1 MSEDAPL
8 WQKVGLAVDSALHT
22 LVAPE
27 PEPPPEKTYR
37 LGILF
42 VHGMG
47 QQERG
52 DTITQMGDALTE
64 WLRRWLGNDRF
75 SLRDATLRGPEATA
89 AGTTS
94 PAASGR
100 ANATVVLT
108 RRKDDP
114 EPGDKW
120 LLAESWWADAFR
132 QATLGE
138 LVAWAIGV
146 GPWLIASQAA
156 GLEHRLRRPG
166 RSPLR
171 WLIDE
176 AVFAILVIIAAV
188 VAALITPLALA
199 LLLFSL
205 IPIPV
210 ISGFVQGLARNLSG
224 SFGDLL
230 VFVRSP
236 VRFAA
241 MAERVR
247 QDIEWLDRNCDR
259 IMVVAHS
266 QGSAVAW
273 QAIRRTAQRPEGERA
288 QIAMFFTFGQ
298 AFRKLKSLHR
308 LHTRV
313 GGFRQFLFAALA
325 TASTLFLLIA
335 GVVGYFTVGTLIGA
349 GGDLGE
355 LWDRAALAVVAIV
368 ASFVTVGIIQLLLA
382 KYAEANDAKAQ
393 DLILNDVVDV
403 RAALPGISW
412 VDLWASADPAPN
424 GPLFTKQV
432 DGVASYRIRNLA
444 STALDHSVYW
454 SNMTEFVSAV
464 AFAASS
470 VTKAGPLGS
479 EPIPARLRQAAGVR
493 EIRVTAL
500 ACARVAV
507 LAASVATLIAL
518 VKDLPDI
525 GIAITGFL
533 SKLPLV
539 GNLFVGWGGTLLGA
553 LGAAAIAIVAFTIWS
568 LLLSTWHAVIRT
580 DEARFFGR
588 SSQETW
594 TIWAVLW
601 AAAAAAIP
609 TAVIAWL
616 AVSRADLTFFV
627 IFAAITVVGVMV
639 VIRLLRSDEPRLADP
654 TAGGPPSSQ
663 ARSDV
668 RNVT

>member
-1 MSEDAPL
+1 M
-8 WQKVGLAVDSALHT
+8 
-22 LVAPE
+22 
-27 PEPPPEKTYR
+27 
-37 LGILF
+37 
-42 VHGMG
+42 
-47 QQERG
+47 
-52 DTITQMGDALTE
+52 
-64 WLRRWLGNDRF
+64 
-75 SLRDATLRGPEATA
+75 
-89 AGTTS
+89 
-94 PAASGR
+94 
-100 ANATVVLT
+100 
-108 RRKDDP
+108 
-114 EPGDKW
+114 
-120 LLAESWWADAFR
+120 
-132 QATLGE
+132 GE

-313 GGFRQFLFAALA
+313 GGFRQFLFAVLA

-424 GPLFTKQV
+424 GPLFTRQV

-518 VKDLPDI
+518 ASDLPTI

-553 LGAAAIAIVAFTIWS
+553 LGAAAIAIVAFTVWS

-627 IFAAITVVGVMV
+627 IFAAITLVGVMV

-654 TAGGPPSSQ
+654 SGWTRRSSGPRQGATPCS
-663 ARSDV
+663 
-668 RNVT
+668 VT

>member
-89 AGTTS
+89 SGTTS

-108 RRKDDP
+108 RKKDDP

-313 GGFRQFLFAALA
+313 GGFRQLLFAVLA

-518 VKDLPDI
+518 ASDLPNI

-553 LGAAAIAIVAFTIWS
+553 LGAAAIAIVAFTVWS

-588 SSQETW
+588 SAQETW

-616 AVSRADLTFFV
+616 ALSRADLTFFV
-627 IFAAITVVGVMV
+627 IFAAITLVGVMV

-654 TAGGPPSSQ
+654 SG
-663 ARSDV
+663 
-668 RNVT
+668 

>member
-1 MSEDAPL
+1 MGEEAPL
-8 WQKVGLAVDSALHT
+8 WTRVGPAIGSALET
-22 LVAPE
+22 LLGPDAESPR
-27 PEPPPEKTYR
+27 EKPYK

-75 SLRDATLRGPEATA
+75 SLRDATLRGQETAA

-94 PAASGR
+94 PSASGR

-156 GLEHRLRRPG
+156 GLEHRLRRG
-166 RSPLR
+166 KRSR
-171 WLIDE
+171 AGWLIDE
-176 AVFAILVIIAAV
+176 AVFGILVIIAAL

-210 ISGFVQGLARNLSG
+210 VSGFVQGLARNLAG

-273 QAIRRTAQRPEGERA
+273 QAIRRTAQRPEAERA

-313 GGFRQFLFAALA
+313 GGFRQFMFAVLA
-325 TASTLFLLIA
+325 TASTAFLLLAAAMGI
-335 GVVGYFTVGTLIGA
+335 VVVGTLIDV
-349 GGDLGE
+349 GGDIGK
-355 LWDRAALAVVAIV
+355 LWDEAWQAVVAVV
-368 ASFVTVGIIQLLLA
+368 ASFMTVGLFQLVLA
-382 KYAEANDAKAQ
+382 KYADANDVKAQ
-393 DLILNDVVDV
+393 ELIVNDVAEV
-403 RAALPGISW
+403 RAALPGIRW

-424 GPLFTKQV
+424 GPLFTDEV
-432 DGVASYRIRNLA
+432 DGVDSYRIRNLA

-464 AFAASS
+464 AFAAASLTPS
-470 VTKAGPLGS
+470 GPLGS
-479 EPIPARLRQAAGVR
+479 DPIPPVLRKAAGVR

-500 ACARVAV
+500 SCARVAV
-507 LAASVATLIAL
+507 LAASVASLVAL
-518 VKDLPDI
+518 RGDLPDI
-525 GIAITGFL
+525 GIAVTGFL
-533 SKLPLV
+533 ARLPLV
-539 GNLFVGWGGTLLGA
+539 GGWFVAWGATA
-553 LGAAAIAIVAFTIWS
+553 LGAVGAIVIAIVAFTVWWV
-568 LLLSTWHAVIRT
+568 LLSAWHAVIRT

-588 SSQETW
+588 SDQKTW
-594 TIWAVLW
+594 TVWAVLW
-601 AAAAAAIP
+601 AVAAAAIP

-616 AVSRADLTFFV
+616 AASRADFTFLV
-627 IFAAITVVGVMV
+627 IFLAITAIGVMV
-639 VIRLLRSDEPRLADP
+639 VFRLLRSDEPRLADP
-654 TAGGPPSSQ
+654 AAGIG
-663 ARSDV
+663 
-668 RNVT
+668 

>member
-1 MSEDAPL
+1 
-8 WQKVGLAVDSALHT
+8 
-22 LVAPE
+22 
-27 PEPPPEKTYR
+27 
-37 LGILF
+37 
-42 VHGMG
+42 
-47 QQERG
+47 
-52 DTITQMGDALTE
+52 
-64 WLRRWLGNDRF
+64 
-75 SLRDATLRGPEATA
+75 
-89 AGTTS
+89 
-94 PAASGR
+94 
-100 ANATVVLT
+100 
-108 RRKDDP
+108 
-114 EPGDKW
+114 
-120 LLAESWWADAFR
+120 
-132 QATLGE
+132 
-138 LVAWAIGV
+138 
-146 GPWLIASQAA
+146 
-156 GLEHRLRRPG
+156 
-166 RSPLR
+166 
-171 WLIDE
+171 
-176 AVFAILVIIAAV
+176 
-188 VAALITPLALA
+188 
-199 LLLFSL
+199 
-205 IPIPV
+205 
-210 ISGFVQGLARNLSG
+210 
-224 SFGDLL
+224 
-230 VFVRSP
+230 
-236 VRFAA
+236 

-313 GGFRQFLFAALA
+313 GGFRQLLFAVLA

-349 GGDLGE
+349 GGDVGE
-355 LWDRAALAVVAIV
+355 LWDTAALAVVAIV

-518 VKDLPDI
+518 VKRSA
-525 GIAITGFL
+525 GHRHRHHRV
-533 SKLPLV
+533 PLE
-539 GNLFVGWGGTLLGA
+539 
-553 LGAAAIAIVAFTIWS
+553 AAAGGEPVRR
-568 LLLSTWHAVIRT
+568 L
-580 DEARFFGR
+580 GR
-588 SSQETW
+588 HPAGRVGSGRHRHRC
-594 TIWAVLW
+594 IHRLV
-601 AAAAAAIP
+601 AAALD
-609 TAVIAWL
+609 L
-616 AVSRADLTFFV
+616 ARGDQD
-627 IFAAITVVGVMV
+627 
-639 VIRLLRSDEPRLADP
+639 R
-654 TAGGPPSSQ
+654 
-663 ARSDV
+663 
-668 RNVT
+668 

>member
-1 MSEDAPL
+1 
-8 WQKVGLAVDSALHT
+8 
-22 LVAPE
+22 
-27 PEPPPEKTYR
+27 
-37 LGILF
+37 
-42 VHGMG
+42 
-47 QQERG
+47 
-52 DTITQMGDALTE
+52 
-64 WLRRWLGNDRF
+64 
-75 SLRDATLRGPEATA
+75 
-89 AGTTS
+89 
-94 PAASGR
+94 
-100 ANATVVLT
+100 
-108 RRKDDP
+108 
-114 EPGDKW
+114 
-120 LLAESWWADAFR
+120 
-132 QATLGE
+132 
-138 LVAWAIGV
+138 
-146 GPWLIASQAA
+146 
-156 GLEHRLRRPG
+156 
-166 RSPLR
+166 
-171 WLIDE
+171 
-176 AVFAILVIIAAV
+176 
-188 VAALITPLALA
+188 
-199 LLLFSL
+199 
-205 IPIPV
+205 
-210 ISGFVQGLARNLSG
+210 
-224 SFGDLL
+224 
-230 VFVRSP
+230 
-236 VRFAA
+236 

-313 GGFRQFLFAALA
+313 GGFRQLLFAVLA

-424 GPLFTKQV
+424 GPLFTRQV

-470 VTKAGPLGS
+470 ITKAGPLGS

-518 VKDLPDI
+518 VSDLPDI
-525 GIAITGFL
+525 GFAITGFL

-553 LGAAAIAIVAFTIWS
+553 LGAAAIAIVAFTVWS

-588 SSQETW
+588 SAQPTW

-627 IFAAITVVGVMV
+627 IFARHHPGRGHGRHPSPAERRTAT
-639 VIRLLRSDEPRLADP
+639 RRSRRAL
-654 TAGGPPSSQ
+654 GC
-663 ARSDV
+663 
-668 RNVT
+668 

>member
-1 MSEDAPL
+1 MSEHAPL
-8 WQKVGLAVDSALHT
+8 WTRVGPAIESALHT
-22 LVAPE
+22 LIGPE
-27 PEPPPEKTYR
+27 AEPPQEKTYR

-75 SLRDATLRGPEATA
+75 SLRDATLRSQETAA

-94 PAASGR
+94 PSASGR

-156 GLEHRLRRPG
+156 GVEQRLRRG
-166 RSPLR
+166 ERSPAR

-176 AVFAILVIIAAV
+176 AVFGILVIIAAL

-210 ISGFVQGLARNLSG
+210 VSGFVQGLARNLAG

-247 QDIEWLDRNCDR
+247 GDIEWLDRNCDR

-288 QIAMFFTFGQ
+288 QVAMFFTFGQ

-313 GGFRQFLFAALA
+313 GGFRQFQFAVLA
-325 TASTLFLLIA
+325 TASTAFLLLA
-335 GVVGYFTVGTLIGA
+335 GAMGVIVVGTLIDV
-349 GGDLGE
+349 GGDVGK
-355 LWDRAALAVVAIV
+355 LWDQAWRAVVAVV
-368 ASFVTVGIIQLLLA
+368 ASFVTVGIFQLLLA
-382 KYAEANDAKAQ
+382 MYAGANDRKAQ
-393 DLILNDVVDV
+393 DLILNDVVEV
-403 RAALPGISW
+403 RAALPGIRW

-424 GPLFTKQV
+424 GPLFTKKVEGV
-432 DGVASYRIRNLA
+432 DSFRIRNLA

-470 VTKAGPLGS
+470 LTPSGPVGS
-479 EPIPARLRQAAGVR
+479 DPIPRRLRQAAGVR
-493 EIRVTAL
+493 EIRVTSL

-507 LAASVATLIAL
+507 LAASVASLVAL
-518 VKDLPDI
+518 RNDLPDI
-525 GIAITGFL
+525 GHAITRLL
-533 SKLPLV
+533 SGLPLL
-539 GNLFVGWGGTLLGA
+539 GDWFRGWGGTASGA
-553 LGAAAIAIVAFTIWS
+553 VGTIAIVVVAFAVWW

-588 SSQETW
+588 SDQKTW

-609 TAVIAWL
+609 TAVIARL
-616 AVSRADLTFFV
+616 ALSRADLTFFV
-627 IFAAITVVGVMV
+627 IFLAIAAIGVMV

-654 TAGGPPSSQ
+654 AG
-663 ARSDV
+663 
-668 RNVT
+668 

>member
-1 MSEDAPL
+1 MSDAPL
-8 WQKVGLAVDSALHT
+8 WQKVGLAIDSALHA
-22 LVAPE
+22 LVGPE
-27 PEPPPEKTYR
+27 GEPPTEKPYK

-75 SLRDATLRGPEATA
+75 SLRDATLRSQEAAA

-94 PAASGR
+94 PSTSGR

-156 GLEHRLRRPG
+156 GLEHRLRRG
-166 RSPLR
+166 KRSPAR

-176 AVFAILVIIAAV
+176 ATFGVLVIIAAL

-205 IPIPV
+205 IPIPIV
-210 ISGFVQGLARNLSG
+210 SGFVQGLARNLAG

-247 QDIEWLDRNCDR
+247 GDIEWLDRNCDR
-259 IMVVAHS
+259 VMVVAHS

-288 QIAMFFTFGQ
+288 QVAMFFTFGQ

-313 GGFRQFLFAALA
+313 GGFRQFMFAVLA
-325 TASTLFLLIA
+325 TASTAFLLLA
-335 GVVGYFTVGTLIGA
+335 ASMGVIVVGTLIDV
-349 GGDLGE
+349 GGDIGR
-355 LWDRAALAVVAIV
+355 LWDQAWRAVVAV
-368 ASFVTVGIIQLLLA
+368 FASFVTVGLFQLLLA

-393 DLILNDVVDV
+393 DLILDDRRRGSRSTAGHAVGRPLGLRRSGPQWPAVHEGGRGGRQLSHQEPREHGLRPLGVLVEHDRVRQRRRVRRLEPHAVGTRRIGSDSASAAAGRRRARDPGDVTGLRARGNGCRFSRDAD
-403 RAALPGISW
+403 RAADAIS
-412 VDLWASADPAPN
+412 
-424 GPLFTKQV
+424 
-432 DGVASYRIRNLA
+432 
-444 STALDHSVYW
+444 
-454 SNMTEFVSAV
+454 
-464 AFAASS
+464 
-470 VTKAGPLGS
+470 
-479 EPIPARLRQAAGVR
+479 
-493 EIRVTAL
+493 
-500 ACARVAV
+500 
-507 LAASVATLIAL
+507 
-518 VKDLPDI
+518 PDI

-533 SKLPLV
+533 ARLPLV
-539 GNLFVGWGGTLLGA
+539 GGWFVGWGDTA
-553 LGAAAIAIVAFTIWS
+553 LGAVG
-568 LLLSTWHAVIRT
+568 AV
-580 DEARFFGR
+580 
-588 SSQETW
+588 
-594 TIWAVLW
+594 
-601 AAAAAAIP
+601 
-609 TAVIAWL
+609 
-616 AVSRADLTFFV
+616 
-627 IFAAITVVGVMV
+627 AITVVALC
-639 VIRLLRSDEPRLADP
+639 RLVAASGDLARGDP
-654 TAGGPPSSQ
+654 D
-663 ARSDV
+663 R
-668 RNVT
+668 